1 MKPMP
6 YNNDPGTVPAGN
18 DGGKSRPAEPVSIRW
33 VFNEFDLRKIEP
45 DIPINKAPYWIM
57 RNIRW
62 CGAMIS
68 TGSNDNREWVGRVA
82 RDGGALNI
90 GVPPPS
96 DVCDRTM
103 ANRAQQAE
111 PVGDRPARRKRTMRL
126 TEKAE
131 FVPLF
136 YRDAGTKTK
145 TETEVSL
152 TQLTDAVLRLAKS
165 IETLASVLLRVHSEI
180 QPH

>member
-1 MKPMP
+1 MKPSLSK
-6 YNNDPGTVPAGN
+6 NDPGTAPAVG
-18 DGGKSRPAEPVSIRW
+18 DRGRSRPAEPVNIRRA
-33 VFNEFDLRKIEP
+33 FDEFDLRKIEP
-45 DIPINKAPYWIM
+45 DIPINKALCWIT
-57 RNIRW
+57 RNIRS

-68 TGSNDNREWVGRVA
+68 AGSNDNRERVGRVA
-82 RDGGALNI
+82 GDGGVLNI

-96 DVCDRTM
+96 DVRDRAM
-103 ANRAQQAE
+103 ASRAQKAR
-111 PVGDRPARRKRTMRL
+111 PVGDTPARRNRTMRP

-136 YRDAGTKTK
+136 YRDGGNETE

-152 TQLTDAVLRLAKS
+152 MQLTDAVLRLAKS